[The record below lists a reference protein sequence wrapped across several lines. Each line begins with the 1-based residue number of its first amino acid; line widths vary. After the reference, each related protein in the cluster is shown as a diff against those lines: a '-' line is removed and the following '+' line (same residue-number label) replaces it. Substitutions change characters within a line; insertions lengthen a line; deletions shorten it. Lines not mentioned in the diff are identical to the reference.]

1 MKYTTVEARNQ
12 FSEIINRAAFGQE
25 RIRLTRRGKVICA
38 VVPIEDVELLEWI
51 EDVVDN
57 KAIDEAEKEGLF
69 KNTVSAE
76 EFFREL
82 DLERKNGRKK
92 KIQGRA

>member
-38 VVPIEDVELLEWI
+38 VVPIEDVEMLEWI

-57 KAIDEAEKEGLF
+57 KAIDEAEKEGIL
-69 KNTVSAE
+69 KNTVPLDE
-76 EFFREL
+76 YLKEL
-82 DLERKNGRKK
+82 DLERKSGKK
-92 KIQGRA
+92 KRIRNSA